1 MIGFSSAFLMAF
13 LLSMSET
20 ATEMLIF
27 HVTKRSQPLH
37 NYFFFKTTK
46 GNGSERLSMGERHH
60 EAQRGKNKK
69 ATTHNSNKE
78 LRINA

>member
-13 LLSMSET
+13 LLGMSEA

-27 HVTKRSQPLH
+27 HVTKRSQPLP

-46 GNGSERLSMGERHH
+46 GSGSERLSVG
-60 EAQRGKNKK
+60 
-69 ATTHNSNKE
+69 
-78 LRINA
+78 